1 MERKSKLLLYVLL
14 TFGGV
19 VVLFIIGV
27 LFFNF
32 ILMPYLVHRGRE
44 VEVPSVIGLPFSK
57 AQRILKERNLLPEV
71 IFERPDTF
79 PTGYVVE
86 EHPKPGSVVR
96 EGRTVKLVL
105 SKGLKRLKVP
115 QLEGLSLIQAKSI
128 AENSG
133 FRIAKI
139 DSQASD
145 SIPEGKVLKVLPP
158 SGSLVPAGSQLR
170 ITVSLGK
177 KNRFEMPSLVGLKLE
192 EAEKIT
198 KEYGLVIGE
207 VKGIT
212 AEGEPGTV
220 VIQSPKYGL
229 LVEKGDT
236 VRLIIIK
243 K

>member
-1 MERKSKLLLYVLL
+1 MERKPKLFLYVFL
-14 TFGGV
+14 TLGGL
-19 VVLFIIGV
+19 VVLFIIGI
-27 LFFNF
+27 LSFNF

-44 VEVPSVIGLPFSK
+44 IEIPSVIGLSFSR
-57 AQRILKERNLLPEV
+57 AQRILKGKNLLPEV
-71 IFERPDTF
+71 IFERPDTL
-79 PTGYVVE
+79 PAGYVVE
-86 EHPKPGSVVR
+86 ERPKPGSVVR
-96 EGRTVKLVL
+96 EGRTVELVL

-115 QLEGLSLIQAKSI
+115 QLEGLNLAQVKSI

-145 SIPEGKVLKVLPP
+145 SIPEGRVLKILPSP
-158 SGSLVPAGSQLR
+158 GSLVPSGSQLR

-177 KNRFEMPSLVGLKLE
+177 KNKFEMPSLVGLKLG
-192 EAEKIT
+192 EAEKII

-207 VKGIT
+207 VKEIT

-220 VIQSPKYGL
+220 VIQSPQYGL